1 MQPQKLTMKNFG
13 PFIEETVD
21 FRVFDGQGLFL
32 ISGKTG
38 AGKTTIFDAMTY
50 ALFGQTSGKLRS
62 PKEMRSSFAVDNA
75 ATEVSFT
82 FEHGGFA
89 YEITRR
95 PEQVLTRT
103 RGAGLAKKA
112 AKTSLVI
119 FDDRGQEKEQ
129 LTKGVDKYIQDL
141 LHLTADQFFKIIMLP
156 QGEFRNFLVA
166 SSLEKEQ
173 VLRQLF
179 DTQLYQDVT
188 DWLKAQT
195 AAGADALD
203 ALSVK
208 AATVAEHFQWQIP
221 QEATAWGELP
231 GLWQVDLGVLQE
243 KIVQLETAVASA
255 QAAEKVAEE
264 AFYQGKELQAAFD
277 EQAKLAV
284 QAKELAQ
291 QAPAIAANKKQIA
304 RLTWVQANQHLLR
317 EQDQSWV
324 ALADCE
330 KQVTATEEQLKS
342 LATKRKAW
350 EAEKTVLATVETT
363 LVQQRKELTQKELLL
378 PVAQQYEG
386 LLTELH
392 AITQNVAQLAE
403 EQTALTKQ
411 KAHLDKEQAKLTT
424 ILEGEPALQKQQL
437 QLAKLA
443 PNKERLLQLNLK
455 QAELKQKIAELNAA
469 EKKQRKKA
477 QTLATEAEATKEE
490 MLQVKSQQAS
500 LMIAK
505 LAQDLL
511 PGEPCPVCGSREHPA
526 HQIGE
531 IPTVDFAE
539 NEARL
544 THLETSWQTKS
555 QASALAAREAEHL
568 WSESAEL
575 STQQEQEVKEGQQL
589 LEQFGKALENF
600 TQEQPQDVKTSLS
613 LYERLQE
620 KAVEDL
626 EEIATARQQLVELSV
641 ATAELTTKQ
650 EQLAQRNQTAQAQE
664 NRLTGEAASLKRQL
678 AGIAFE
684 KLQEELQALQTEI
697 QKNEQRVQDFATQGA
712 ELQESHAALSAT
724 WAQQKAQRASAQAT
738 AEAAKNAFAN
748 CLAKSPDAIAEEGFR
763 ALVAAL
769 PQLATLQEASRSYEQ
784 QVDYVTRSQEELA
797 QHLAEKVPPDLAA
810 LSLQQT
816 DAQEQTTKFRNQLA
830 TCLAQKESNEQ
841 IQAQLSQLI
850 KENEALVARQ
860 SELTQLTDTIS
871 GKNRYKTSL
880 ERYILQKYLQEVLV
894 VANERLL
901 RLTKG
906 RYQFQLAEKE
916 TGGRGQKGLDVDI
929 YDDNS
934 GQTRR
939 VQTLSG
945 GESFIA
951 ALALALSLADVIQN
965 RAGGIPIEA
974 LFIDEGFGSLDEES
988 LEMALE
994 ALSMIETEGRLIGI
1008 ISHVQELKERISR
1021 KLLVKAQ
1028 GTGQSRIELQ
1038 A

>member
-208 AATVAEHFQWQIP
+208 AGTVAEYFQWQIP
-221 QEATAWGELP
+221 QEATTWGELP
-231 GLWQVDLGVLQE
+231 GLWQADLGVLQE
-243 KIVQLETAVASA
+243 KIVQFETAVASA

-277 EQAKLAV
+277 EQAELAI

-330 KQVTATEEQLKS
+330 KQVAATEEQLKS
-342 LATKRKAW
+342 LAAKRKAW
-350 EAEKTVLATVETT
+350 EAEKTILATVETT

-378 PVAQQYEG
+378 PVAQQYER

-403 EQTALTKQ
+403 EQTALAKQ

-424 ILEGEPALQKQQL
+424 ILEREPAVQKQQL

-455 QAELKQKIAELNAA
+455 QADLKQKIAELKAA
-469 EKKQRKKA
+469 EKSQRKKA
-477 QTLATEAEATKEE
+477 QILATEAEAMKEE

-544 THLETSWQTKS
+544 TRLETSWQTKS

-568 WSESAEL
+568 WSESGEL

-589 LEQFGKALENF
+589 LEQFEKALGNF

-613 LYERLQE
+613 LYEQLQE
-620 KAVEDL
+620 KVTADL
-626 EEIATARQQLVELSV
+626 EKLTTTRQQLAELSV
-641 ATAELTTKQ
+641 AIAELTTKQ

-697 QKNEQRVQDFATQGA
+697 QKNEQRVQDFATQGV

-738 AEAAKNAFAN
+738 AEAAKKAFAD

-763 ALVAAL
+763 ELVAAL

-784 QVDYVTRSQEELA
+784 QVDYVTRSQEKLA
-797 QHLAEKVPPDLAA
+797 QHLAEKVPPNLAA

-816 DAQEQTTKFRNQLA
+816 DAQAQTTKLRNQLA

-841 IQAQLSQLI
+841 IQAQLIQLI

-916 TGGRGQKGLDVDI
+916 AGGRGQKGLDVDI

>member
-50 ALFGQTSGKLRS
+50 ALFGQTSGKLRA
-62 PKEMRSSFAVDNA
+62 PKEMRSSFALDSS
-75 ATEVSFT
+75 ATEVAFT
-82 FEHGGFA
+82 FEHGGFV

-103 RGAGLAKKA
+103 RGTGLAKKV

-119 FDDRGQEKEQ
+119 FDDQGQEKEQ
-129 LTKGVDKYIQDL
+129 LTKGVDKYIQEL

-188 DWLKAQT
+188 DWLKAQ
-195 AAGADALD
+195 AANGAEALEV
-203 ALSVK
+203 LSMK
-208 AATVAEHFQWQIP
+208 AATVAEHFQWQVP
-221 QEATAWGELP
+221 QTAAAWGELP
-231 GLWQVDLGVLQE
+231 GLWQADLGILQE
-243 KIVQLETAVASA
+243 KVRELEATVALA
-255 QAAEKVAEE
+255 QTAEKVAEQ
-264 AFYQGKELQAAFD
+264 AFYRGEELQRAFA
-277 EQAKLAV
+277 EQEDLAI
-284 QAKELAQ
+284 QAKELAEQ
-291 QAPAIAANKKQIA
+291 TPKIVANKERIA
-304 RLTWVQANQHLLR
+304 RLTWAQANQHLLR
-317 EQDQSWV
+317 EYDQSQV
-324 ALADCE
+324 ALADYE
-330 KQVTATEEQLKS
+330 KQAARSTELLKS
-342 LATKRKAW
+342 LASQKKVW
-350 EAEKTVLATVETT
+350 EAEKPMIAKVETR
-363 LVQQRKELTQKELLL
+363 LARQRKELAQKELLL
-378 PVAQQYEG
+378 PVAQQYEQLVG
-386 LLTELH
+386 ELTVVN
-392 AITQNVAQLAE
+392 QNLAQLAKD
-403 EQTALTKQ
+403 QADLADQ
-411 KAHLDKEQAKLTT
+411 QANLDKKQEKLAA
-424 ILEGEPALQKQQL
+424 LLDGEAVLQKEQL
-437 QLAKLA
+437 QLAQLTA
-443 PNKERLLQLNLK
+443 HKERLLQLT
-455 QAELKQKIAELNAA
+455 QQQTELSQEIAENQATSDS
-469 EKKQRKKA
+469 QGQKA
-477 QTLATEAEATKEE
+477 QKLTAAAAATKTEL
-490 MLQVKSQQAS
+490 LQAKSQQAS

-526 HQIGE
+526 HQQVE
-531 IPTVDFAE
+531 LPSVDFAE

-544 THLETSWQTKS
+544 TQLESKWQAES
-555 QASALAAREAEHL
+555 QASALAMGEVTRLEREVALLE
-568 WSESAEL
+568 ERQA
-575 STQQEQEVKEGQQL
+575 QGAAACQQL
-589 LEQFGKALENF
+589 LVQFVADLAPF
-600 TQEQPQDVKTSLS
+600 TQQRPQEVAESLA
-613 LYERLQE
+613 LYQQLQE
-620 KAVEDL
+620 KVAADL
-626 EEIATARQQLVELSV
+626 QTITTARQQLADLSV
-641 ATAELTTKQ
+641 EKNELTTKQ
-650 EQLAQRNQTAQAQE
+650 EQLTQRHQEAQAQK
-664 NRLTGEAASLKRQL
+664 NRLDGEVASIKRQL
-678 AGIAFE
+678 AGVVLAE
-684 KLQEELQALQTEI
+684 LQEELQTLQVTI
-697 QKNEQRVQDFATQGA
+697 QKDEQQVQAFAAQGA

-724 WAQQKAQRASAQAT
+724 LTQQKEQVLKAKST
-738 AEAAKNAFAN
+738 AEHRETAIRN
-748 CLAKSPDAIAEEGFR
+748 CLAKAPSPISEVEFR
-763 ALVAAL
+763 ELVAGLEELAL
-769 PQLATLQEASRSYEQ
+769 LQEQLHNYEQ
-784 QVDYVTRSQEELA
+784 QRDYVSRSQAKLA
-797 QHLAEKVPPDLAA
+797 QRLADKVPPDMTA
-810 LSLQQT
+810 LSLQQAK
-816 DAQEQTTKFRNQLA
+816 AQEQTSQLQNQLA
-830 TCLAQKESNEQ
+830 THRAQKERNEQ
-841 IQAQLSQLI
+841 LLAQLSQLI
-850 KENEALVARQ
+850 KENETLVARQ
-860 SELTQLTDTIS
+860 SELLQLTDTIS

-906 RYQFQLAEKE
+906 RYQFQLAEKD

>member
-1 MQPQKLTMKNFG
+1 MQPQKLRMKNFG
-13 PFIEETVD
+13 PFIDETVD

-62 PKEMRSSFAVDNA
+62 PKEMRSSFAVA
-75 ATEVSFT
+75 SEATEVSFT

-103 RGAGLAKKA
+103 RGEGLAKKA

-119 FDDRGQEKEQ
+119 FDDQGQEKEQ

-173 VLRQLF
+173 VLRKLF

-188 DWLKAQT
+188 DWLKDQE
-195 AAGADALD
+195 AAGTEALEV
-203 ALSVK
+203 LSVK
-208 AATVAEHFQWQIP
+208 ATTVTEHFQWEQP
-221 QEATAWGELP
+221 QTATSWRELP
-231 GLWQVDLGVLQE
+231 DLWQTDLASLQD
-243 KIVQLETAVASA
+243 KISELETAVSSA
-255 QAAEKVAEE
+255 QAAEKVAEQ
-264 AFYQGKELQAAFD
+264 AFYQGKELQGFFD
-277 EQAKLAV
+277 EQAELDI
-284 QAKELAQ
+284 QAKELAEK
-291 QAPAIAANKKQIA
+291 APALLDMQKVIAA
-304 RLTWVQANQHLLR
+304 LTWAQSNQHLLR
-317 EQDQSWV
+317 ELDQSQNT
-324 ALADCE
+324 CESYE
-330 KQVTATEEQLKS
+330 KQVVASRAQLQSLEEQL
-342 LATKRKAW
+342 AAW
-350 EAEKTVLATVETT
+350 EAEKTSLQSVEATLAQE
-363 LVQQRKELTQKELLL
+363 QKELTQKELLL
-378 PVAQQYEG
+378 PVAQQHEQ
-386 LLTELH
+386 LNDEVSTVSQTLEQFAQAQDKLTK
-392 AITQNVAQLAE
+392 QQDQLAKDQEKLESLVGE
-403 EQTALTKQ
+403 EQT
-411 KAHLDKEQAKLTT
+411 
-424 ILEGEPALQKQQL
+424 LQSKKL
-437 QLAKLA
+437 QLTQLA
-443 PNKERLLQLNLK
+443 PLKERLVQLTKEQEDLAQEISEKTAASDNQRQKAQALAE
-455 QAELKQKIAELNAA
+455 QAETTKAEL
-469 EKKQRKKA
+469 
-477 QTLATEAEATKEE
+477 
-490 MLQVKSQQAS
+490 LQVKSRQAA

-505 LAQDLL
+505 LSQDLL

-526 HQIGE
+526 HQVTE
-531 IPTVDFAE
+531 LPTVDFGE
-539 NEARL
+539 NESRL
-544 THLETSWQTKS
+544 TQLETQWQELS
-555 QASALAAREAEHL
+555 QASTLAYAEMDHLIQGVDQLARQKEQGLTASQEL
-568 WSESAEL
+568 LSQFTAEL
-575 STQQEQEVKEGQQL
+575 
-589 LEQFGKALENF
+589 AHF
-600 TQEQPQDVKTSLS
+600 TQEKPGDVATSLA
-613 LYERLQE
+613 LYEELQE
-620 KAVEDL
+620 QVTKA
-626 EEIATARQQLVELSV
+626 LVESNQAKEQLASLSGTV
-641 ATAELTTKQ
+641 DQLTTEK
-650 EQLAQRNQTAQAQE
+650 EQLAQQQQEAQTQK
-664 NRLTGEAASLKRQL
+664 NRLEGEITSLNRQL
-678 AGIAFE
+678 DGISLSD
-684 KLQEELQALQTEI
+684 LQEAIKSLETEI
-697 QKNEQRVQDFATQGA
+697 QLKNQRLQAFAHKGTQLQQEQT
-712 ELQESHAALSAT
+712 ALSAT
-724 WAQQKAQRASAQAT
+724 LTQQTEQAAKARIAADTAAKEVADCLAQAPSPT
-738 AEAAKNAFAN
+738 SEAE
-748 CLAKSPDAIAEEGFR
+748 FR
-763 ALVAAL
+763 NLVTGL
-769 PQLATLQEASRSYEQ
+769 EQLVVLQETVRKYEQ
-784 QVDYVTRSQEELA
+784 QRDYVTRSQEKMTQRLA
-797 QHLAEKVPPDLAA
+797 DKVPPDLAT
-810 LSLQQT
+810 LSVKQAE
-816 DAQEQTTKFRNQLA
+816 AQAQTTKLRNQLA
-830 TCLAQKESNEQ
+830 SCLAQKESNEQ
-841 IQAQLSQLI
+841 IQAQLVQLI
-850 KENEALVARQ
+850 KENETLVARQ

-906 RYQFQLAEKE
+906 RYQFQLAEKD